1 MHSVRKPWWQQ
12 ATALVTVSTGGV
24 ITGFTFVPGAA
35 ASMTSPSSV
44 PLHLLALEKA
54 AKPADTGDGRLRPAI
69 VNVAGYYLQLAQTR
83 TPAQMEA
90 LIWGKDSVD
99 GADHG
104 PSCAAFASLT
114 LELAAQAVGQQ
125 SWVSGG
131 ATYPWPLHEWADVR
145 VNPNPDSLGVT
156 SIVQDAQ
163 AHQRWHPLGDGYQP
177 QPGDWVVFDGH
188 VEVVTSSAN
197 GALDTIGAD
206 SLPNLSV
213 NAHSFPDP
221 LAQQGVEGFVDNGH
235 LGETTA
241 ASSGAPAAAPGPAT
255 GAGTSRGTRSSAQ
268 PQLAAIPGVVA
279 PVSSSGTGP
288 TGSSTAGAGA
298 PGGAATGTAA
308 PSAPAQSTS
317 GGATAQAK
325 ADIPG
330 AAVAAG
336 LAGAAPHPSGTA
348 TPPTHSR
355 TSAPYR
361 QHAVPAAATPGT
373 KSQQAFINQIAPGA
387 LAAQQRFGVPASV
400 TIAQAIDESGW
411 GTSQLAANDY
421 NLFGIKGSG
430 PAGSVTFPTQEF
442 ENGQWVTIYAQ
453 FRVYHNVSESI
464 SDHAELLATSG
475 YYTRAMADRAVPDA
489 FANDLTGVYA
499 TDPEYGANLIALMR
513 LYNLYRFDSPTVSQA
528 QAAAPSHTPAA
539 HSPAGHPSGSAGSAA
554 QPSIPGILSGLSP
567 ALGGTPTPSATH
579 SPTTQP
585 SGTHSSAAQPSGPQA
600 SIPGILSVL
609 APAQA
614 GTPTPNAT
622 NTPTGQPSATQTPA
636 PQPTDVQPSATQ
648 PSTAQPSGSE
658 LSGAQASI
666 PGILSALAPAQAGTP
681 TPNATQT
688 PAAQPSA
695 THTAAP
701 QATGAQPPVTH
712 SSTAQPSGSELS
724 GAQASIPGILSALA
738 PAQAGTPT
746 PSATQ
751 TPTAQPTVSQASAQ
765 PAIAQPSAAQPSG
778 SQPSGTQPSGTQPS
792 PVQPTE
798 SQPSAGQASA
808 PQPSGG
814 QASVP
819 GMMSA
824 LSPALAGTPTPS
836 ATQPPTATASPAA
849 APGTSGAVSAPGG
862 TAIPGN
868 GAAAPEGS
876 SPQGNAAT
884 HAGSAAPHGKV
895 AASVQGA
902 AAVPGISAT
911 TSTSSASESNS
922 SAAHANYAAASQGTA
937 AVPGTGLSGLASS
950 PPQGN
955 TGAYESTA
963 AYGNSAPPY
972 GNSPAAVPGAAAAAG
987 IGATAPATPVPQ
999 ASTTAYESEAA
1010 YGNRVDT
1017 AQGAAAV
1024 PGNAAA
1030 APAAPAPQA
1039 NSTQY
1044 GGTAAYASSPP
1055 TVPGAA
1061 AVPGVGAA
1069 MSGFGVAGAGAAVRG
1084 AAGRRSTAAATA
1096 QPARRR
1102 AAGSQA
1108 RGARA
1113 PAVVARTAIRY
1124 ETPLPSTV
1132 ATAFFAKAKGPL
1144 ARAEQLHRDVAGRAG
1159 IRWQLLAACDWMQC
1173 HADHM
1178 HSPVNGE
1185 RLGKVNPDGTVYQT
1199 KSQALAQCASDLIY
1213 LTGAVY
1219 GLDLTARRA
1228 LPVRALADVFAAFRW
1243 GGLLKRNGV
1252 SAMEFPYSVAG
1263 LTEQHLKMHWPVIGE
1278 PDAPD
1283 KPGSKFRGPFGAV
1296 PVLLSLSYPALV

>member
-35 ASMTSPSSV
+35 ATMTSPSSV

-54 AKPADTGDGRLRPAI
+54 AKPADTGDDRLRPAI

-83 TPAQMEA
+83 SPAQMEA
-90 LIWGKDSVD
+90 LIWGKDSLD

-131 ATYPWPLHEWADVR
+131 GTYPWPLHEWADVR

-163 AHQRWHPLGDGYQP
+163 AHQRWHPLGDGYLP

-188 VEVVTSSAN
+188 VEVVTSYAN
-197 GALDTIGAD
+197 GTLDTIGAD
-206 SLPNLSV
+206 SLPDLTV

-255 GAGTSRGTRSSAQ
+255 GARTSPGTRSSAP

-279 PVSSSGTGP
+279 PEASFGTGV
-288 TGSSTAGAGA
+288 TGSPTAGASA
-298 PGGAATGTAA
+298 PGGAATGAATGTAA

-317 GGATAQAK
+317 GTASAQAK

-336 LAGAAPHPSGTA
+336 LAVAAPRASGTGTA
-348 TPPTHSR
+348 TSATPSR

-361 QHAVPAAATPGT
+361 QHTAPATATPGT

-411 GTSQLAANDY
+411 GSSQLAANDY

-430 PAGSVTFPTQEF
+430 PAGSVTLPTQEF

-499 TDPEYGANLIALMR
+499 TDPEYGTNLIALMR

-539 HSPAGHPSGSAGSAA
+539 HSPAGHPSGSAGSEA
-554 QPSIPGILSGLSP
+554 QPSIPGILSALSP
-567 ALGGTPTPSATH
+567 GLAGTPTPNATH
-579 SPTTQP
+579 TPTTQP
-585 SGTHSSAAQPSGPQA
+585 SATHPSAAQPSGPQA

-614 GTPTPNAT
+614 GTPTPSGSQ
-622 NTPTGQPSATQTPA
+622 TPAAQPSATQAPA
-636 PQPTDVQPSATQ
+636 PQPTGTHPSATHPSTAQ

-658 LSGAQASI
+658 
-666 PGILSALAPAQAGTP
+666 
-681 TPNATQT
+681 
-688 PAAQPSA
+688 
-695 THTAAP
+695 
-701 QATGAQPPVTH
+701 
-712 SSTAQPSGSELS
+712 SSW
-724 GAQASIPGILSALA
+724 AQASIPGILSALA

-746 PSATQ
+746 PSTTQ
-751 TPTAQPTVSQASAQ
+751 TPTARPSASQPSAQ

-778 SQPSGTQPSGTQPS
+778 TQPSGTQASGAQPS
-792 PVQPTE
+792 AAQPQG
-798 SQPSAGQASA
+798 SQPSAAQASA
-808 PQPSGG
+808 PQSSGSQPTGG

-824 LSPALAGTPTPS
+824 LSPALAGTPTPG
-836 ATQPPTATASPAA
+836 ATQTPTATASPAVTPDTSSA
-849 APGTSGAVSAPGG
+849 AATPGG
-862 TAIPGN
+862 AAMPAN
-868 GAAAPEGS
+868 GAAAPAAS
-876 SPQGNAAT
+876 ATQGNAVA
-884 HAGSAAPHGKV
+884 HASTAAPHGNV

-902 AAVPGISAT
+902 AAVPGISGA
-911 TSTSSASESNS
+911 TSTSSASQSNS
-922 SAAHANYAAASQGTA
+922 AAAHGNYAAASQGAA
-937 AVPGTGLSGLASS
+937 AVPGTGLSGLAS
-950 PPQGN
+950 PAPQGN
-955 TGAYESTA
+955 TGAYES
-963 AYGNSAPPY
+963 
-972 GNSPAAVPGAAAAAG
+972 
-987 IGATAPATPVPQ
+987 
-999 ASTTAYESEAA
+999 
-1010 YGNRVDT
+1010 
-1017 AQGAAAV
+1017 
-1024 PGNAAA
+1024 
-1030 APAAPAPQA
+1030 
-1039 NSTQY
+1039 
-1044 GGTAAYASSPP
+1044 TAAYASSPP

-1061 AVPGVGAA
+1061 AAPGVGAA
-1069 MSGFGVAGAGAAVRG
+1069 VSGFAVAGAGAAVRG
-1084 AAGRRSTAAATA
+1084 AAG
-1096 QPARRR
+1096 PARRR

-1108 RGARA
+1108 RGAARVPGVVA
-1113 PAVVARTAIRY
+1113 PAAIRY

-1132 ATAFFAKAKGPL
+1132 ATAFFARAKGPL

-1173 HADHM
+1173 HADHTL
-1178 HSPVNGE
+1178 SPVNGE
-1185 RLGKVNPDGTVYQT
+1185 RLGKHNPDGTVYQT

-1213 LTGAVY
+1213 LAGAVY

-1228 LPVRALADVFAAFRW
+1228 LPVRSLADVFAAFRW
-1243 GGLLKRNGV
+1243 GRLLQRNGV